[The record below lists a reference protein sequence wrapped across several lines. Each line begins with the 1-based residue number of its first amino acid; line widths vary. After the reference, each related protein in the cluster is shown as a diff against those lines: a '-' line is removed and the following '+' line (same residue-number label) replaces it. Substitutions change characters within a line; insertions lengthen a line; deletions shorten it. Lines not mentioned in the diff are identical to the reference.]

1 MSPAPSPPGL
11 PSGVFSTFPLHE
23 FPLSSKAQAWGWV
36 VPPPTPSSSPF
47 FLHQYTCPP
56 FPSSWSEAHRT
67 ASCAKEISLADSA
80 SRGATAPSVLPSASA
95 LEPLSSLGVLRVLLG
110 AALVGSFFFAWK
122 KPGVLDAM
130 EDPPPCGWPTSG
142 QLRGPLLLF
151 LFSWSVSQRSS
162 TSWLLPEIVH
172 LSSFPPFLK
181 PLDLKESQCCRVG
194 YRPLCVLRFGSVKAG
209 MRLGANCNSGS
220 CSCTSAF
227 QKRVFTFCGWTGR
240 FWHL

>member
-1 MSPAPSPPGL
+1 MGR
-11 PSGVFSTFPLHE
+11 
-23 FPLSSKAQAWGWV
+23 
-36 VPPPTPSSSPF
+36 PSSDPF
-47 FLHQYTCPP
+47 FLPLLP
-56 FPSSWSEAHRT
+56 
-67 ASCAKEISLADSA
+67 
-80 SRGATAPSVLPSASA
+80 PSVYLPPLPLFLERGPPHSTLRQGNLSCRFCFPRCHRSASA

-130 EDPPPCGWPTSG
+130 EDPPPCGWPSSG

-194 YRPLCVLRFGSVKAG
+194 YRPPCVLRFGSV
-209 MRLGANCNSGS
+209 
-220 CSCTSAF
+220 
-227 QKRVFTFCGWTGR
+227 
-240 FWHL
+240 

>member
-1 MSPAPSPPGL
+1 MGR
-11 PSGVFSTFPLHE
+11 
-23 FPLSSKAQAWGWV
+23 
-36 VPPPTPSSSPF
+36 PSSDPF
-47 FLHQYTCPP
+47 FLPLLP
-56 FPSSWSEAHRT
+56 
-67 ASCAKEISLADSA
+67 
-80 SRGATAPSVLPSASA
+80 PSVYLPPLPLF
-95 LEPLSSLGVLRVLLG
+95 LERGPPHSTLRQGNLSCRFCFPRCHSSKCTPIRFCARAFKFAGCPAG
-110 AALVGSFFFAWK
+110 SVGRSPCRELFFAWK

-130 EDPPPCGWPTSG
+130 EDLPPCGWPSSG